1 MKIKQLS
8 FSWKIF
14 VAFQHSLTQF
24 KRPPFR
30 FMIPNYFLFLRSPIT
45 DL

>member
-1 MKIKQLS
+1 MKIKPLP

-14 VAFQHSLTQF
+14 VAFQHLLTRF
-24 KRPPFR
+24 KRPPFK
-30 FMIPNYFLFLRSPIT
+30 FMILNYFLFLPSPVT